1 MPTTYLVHRQLG
13 QSFLYR
19 SIIPRD
25 LRLILGQNQF
35 QLSLRCGILS
45 QAKYLSQ
52 QLYHHTQKI
61 YAQIRHNS
69 DQLEL
74 TLQQI
79 KHRLRIELE
88 KLNQSLVESVPF
100 QSAKSPPP
108 RPNKS
113 KTTTTKTISLSELS
127 SRFLKTKT
135 EARYPS
141 KTLSGY
147 RDTHNLLVEVIADR
161 PVDSITHQDARYFI
175 QVLKRLPVN
184 PTKSYPQR
192 SVKRLLQLE
201 HQQLLSHKTILK
213 HTERVSALFN
223 WAINQGCITENV
235 FRGKLEPIRT
245 KKMIE
250 KYFTADEMNLI
261 LGDALEG
268 ELLEQNKPER
278 YWVPLLSAYSGARL
292 NEICQLDVIDIQE
305 LDGIWTMNL
314 NTNSV
319 DKSLKTEAG
328 NRLVPIH
335 PKLLELG
342 FLDYVEVIGS
352 KDHQKLFPSLKK
364 MLSTG
369 YGTLISRWFARYL
382 KKLGIKKKGK
392 NFHSFRHTVVNR
404 LTTMQVYQ
412 PFIKELIGH
421 SHGSLTMDVYGGRKP
436 LEVLLKE
443 CVIKI

>member
-1 MPTTYLVHRQLG
+1 
-13 QSFLYR
+13 
-19 SIIPRD
+19 
-25 LRLILGQNQF
+25 
-35 QLSLRCGILS
+35 
-45 QAKYLSQ
+45 
-52 QLYHHTQKI
+52 
-61 YAQIRHNS
+61 
-69 DQLEL
+69 
-74 TLQQI
+74 
-79 KHRLRIELE
+79 
-88 KLNQSLVESVPF
+88 
-100 QSAKSPPP
+100 
-108 RPNKS
+108 
-113 KTTTTKTISLSELS
+113 
-127 SRFLKTKT
+127 
-135 EARYPS
+135 
-141 KTLSGY
+141 
-147 RDTHNLLVEVIADR
+147 
-161 PVDSITHQDARYFI
+161 
-175 QVLKRLPVN
+175 
-184 PTKSYPQR
+184 
-192 SVKRLLQLE
+192 LLQLDR
-201 HQQLLSHKTILK
+201 QQLLNHKTILK

-223 WAINQGCITENV
+223 WAINQGYISENV

-245 KKMIE
+245 KQMIQ

-261 LGDALEG
+261 LGADLKG
-268 ELLEQNKPER
+268 ESLEQNKPER
-278 YWVPLLSAYSGARL
+278 YWVTLLSAYSGARL

-314 NTNSV
+314 NTNSA
-319 DKSLKTEAG
+319 DKSIKTEAG

-335 PKLLELG
+335 SKLLELG

-352 KDHQKLFPSLKK
+352 KNHQKLFPSLKK

-421 SHGSLTMDVYGGRKP
+421 SHRSLTMDVYGGRKP